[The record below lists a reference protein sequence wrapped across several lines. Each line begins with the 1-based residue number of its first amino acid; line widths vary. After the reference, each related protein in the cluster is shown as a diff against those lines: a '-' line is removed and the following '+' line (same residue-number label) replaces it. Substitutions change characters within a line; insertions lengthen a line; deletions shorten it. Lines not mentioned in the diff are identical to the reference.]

1 MFAQGAT
8 VRFAGTSDVGE
19 GGRWERATAEEW
31 AKKTGNKVEYI
42 SRPND
47 ASATLQQFQQYWAA
61 KSPDIDVYM
70 VDVIWQGILA
80 PHAVDLKKYFNED
93 EIKQFFP
100 RIIENNTVG
109 GKLASIPCFTDAGIL
124 YYRKDLL
131 EKYGFKEPPKTWE
144 ELTEMAK
151 KIQEGESAAG
161 KADFLALSFKGKQAN
176 P

>member
-1 MFAQGAT
+1 MFAQGVT
-8 VRFAGTSDVGE
+8 IRYAGPSDVGE
-19 GGRWERATAEEW
+19 GGRWERAKTEEW

-80 PHAVDLKKYFNED
+80 PHAVDLKKYFKED

-109 GKLASIPCFTDAGIL
+109 GRLVSAPCFTDAGIL
-124 YYRKDLL
+124 YYRTDLL
-131 EKYGFKEPPKTWE
+131 EKYGYKEPPKTWE

-151 KIQEGESAAG
+151 EDPGR
-161 KADFLALSFKGKQAN
+161 
-176 P
+176 